1 MLQGQSDPRPTPMQS
16 DPPLVSAK
24 TNRRPLFRVIKR
36 VLIATLVLAV
46 VLTWIETR
54 TSRIQAY
61 VFSQV
66 ARQATV
72 HMEPGPNPQAYF
84 PTYGPYDKRLGYTR
98 IPDFLSSLE
107 RRGFE
112 VTSQARSS
120 LLLDRLSRWGVFP
133 IYPEKPRSGL
143 HILDRNGARL
153 FSSVVPERI
162 YPRFNDIPP
171 LVVNTLL
178 FIENRELLDPRY
190 PFRNPAVEWDR
201 LARSMG
207 ELAFSALIPEEHR
220 VAGGSTL
227 ATQMEKYRH
236 SKDGRTTSSREKLR
250 QMLSASLRSY
260 QSGPNTLAARERIV
274 LDYINTVPLAAAPG
288 FGEVNGLGDGLSAW
302 YGSALAE
309 INALL
314 KENFA
319 PNTPQSFA
327 QALAYKQVLS
337 LFIAQRRPAYYLG
350 GDLLPLNELSNTYL
364 NLLASSGLISEN
376 LRALA
381 SAIPLRF
388 GHRDSSAAETN
399 FLERKGANLVRA
411 RLLSL
416 LGMSSLYVLD
426 RLDLTVR
433 STLDYSAQTAV
444 TRTLEG
450 LREPATAHRHGL
462 YGFRLLQKHDD
473 LSHIV
478 FSFTLIER
486 GQGANW
492 VRVQTDNYDQPF
504 DINEGVKLDL
514 GSTAK
519 LRTLITY
526 LDVMA
531 TLFERFAGM
540 DPRALARMDI
550 DPNDRLSRWAADYV
564 ISHPGT
570 RLSDMLEAA
579 MERSYSANPHEQFF
593 TGGGLHRF
601 ENFDP
606 LDNDKILSLRQALH
620 HSVNLVFIRVMRD
633 IVRYYMYQIPGS
645 TAKLM
650 DDVDDERRL
659 RYLERFADRE
669 GRQFV
674 TRFFRTHAPKTSSE
688 ILQSLLPQDAS
699 QPERIATIYRSV
711 LPDAGYSEFAGFLLS
726 QLNGQP
732 LSDAELRRLYTKAD
746 TQTLS
751 LPDRGFIARVH
762 PLELWVAN
770 YLAIRPDAT
779 LKDAIRDSEQ
789 ERQNV
794 YRWLFNTR
802 HKNAQDSRIR
812 HLLEVEAFLEIHRQ
826 WARMGY
832 PFASLVPSYAT
843 ALGSSGD
850 RPAALAELMGI
861 IVNDGVYQPTLRV
874 EQLHFAANTPY
885 ETVVAYAPRPGERV
899 LAPEVAQTLRKALQ
913 GVVENGTARR
923 AVKSFTNAGGQ
934 FLPVGGKTGTGD
946 HRRERYGAGGQVL
959 ASEVVNRTA
968 TFVFFV
974 GERHFGTLTAYVA
987 GSQAA
992 KYKFTSGLPVLL
1004 LKVIAPALQHMI
1016 EAAAFHSVPEMSLP
1030 SPTSVSGTSTP
1041 GGTSTSSSS
1050 SAVSST
1056 TSASTPSSSTTTSS
1070 SATPSS
1076 NVPSSTMPSPSASS
1090 SG

>member
-1 MLQGQSDPRPTPMQS
+1 MQSAPPPASTTPRPS
-16 DPPLVSAK
+16 
-24 TNRRPLFRVIKR
+24 RLFQFFKR
-36 VLIATLVLAV
+36 ALIATVVVTVLLA
-46 VLTWIETR
+46 WIETR
-54 TSRIQAY
+54 TSRIQAQ
-61 VFSQV
+61 VFSEI

-72 HMEPGPNPQAYF
+72 HMEPGPNPAAYF
-84 PTYGPYDKRLGYTR
+84 PTDGPYDKRLGYTR
-98 IPDFLSSLE
+98 IPEFLSSLHN
-107 RRGFE
+107 RGFE

-120 LLLDRLSRWGVFP
+120 LALDQLSRWGVFP
-133 IYPEKPRSGL
+133 IYQEKSRSGL

-153 FSSVVPERI
+153 YSALIPERV
-162 YPRFNDIPP
+162 YARFEDIPP
-171 LVVNTLL
+171 RVVNTLL

-190 PFRNPAVEWDR
+190 PYRNPAVEWDR

-207 ELAFSALIPEEHR
+207 ELAFSAFIPEEHR

-260 QSGPNTLAARERIV
+260 QAGPDTLATRKRIV
-274 LDYINTVPLAAAPG
+274 LDYVNTVPLAAAPD
-288 FGEVNGLGDGLSAW
+288 FGEVNGLGDGLWAW
-302 YGSALAE
+302 YGSRLPE
-309 INALL
+309 ISALL
-314 KENFA
+314 KENYA
-319 PNTPQSFA
+319 PHTSQAAA

-350 GDLLPLNELSNTYL
+350 NDLLPLEELSNAYL
-364 NLLASSGLISEN
+364 NLLAAGGLIDEN

-381 SAIPLRF
+381 TAIPLHFRQT
-388 GHRDSSAAETN
+388 DAPAADTN

-411 RLLSL
+411 RLLTL

-433 STLDYSAQTAV
+433 STLDYSAQSAV
-444 TRTLEG
+444 TQMLES
-450 LREPATAHRHGL
+450 LQDPDAARRHGL
-462 YGFRLLQKHDD
+462 YGFRLLGKDDD
-473 LSHIV
+473 LSRIV
-478 FSFTLIER
+478 YSFTLIER

-492 VRVQTDNYDQPF
+492 VRVQTDNFDQPF

-519 LRTLITY
+519 LRTLVTY

-531 TLFERFAGM
+531 TLFERYAGM
-540 DPRALARMDI
+540 DPKALIRLDI

-564 ISHPGT
+564 ISHPGAQ
-570 RLSDMLEAA
+570 LSHMLEAA
-579 MERSYSANPHEQFF
+579 MERTYSANPSEAFF

-606 LDNDKILSLRQALH
+606 QDDHKTMSVRQALH
-620 HSVNLVFIRVMRD
+620 HSVNLVFIRLMRD

-645 TAKLM
+645 TAKLL
-650 DDVDDERRL
+650 DNVDDERRM

-674 TRFFRTHAPKTSSE
+674 TRFFRTHAPKTSAQ
-688 ILQSLLPQDAS
+688 ILQSLLPQETA
-699 QPERIATIYRSV
+699 QPQRIATIYRSV
-711 LPDAGYSEFAGFLLS
+711 LPDAGFAEFAGFLLS
-726 QLNGQP
+726 HLNGQP
-732 LSDAELRRLYTKAD
+732 LSEAELRRLYAKAD
-746 TQTLS
+746 PQALS

-802 HKNAQDSRIR
+802 HKNTQDSRIR

-832 PFASLVPSYAT
+832 PFDSLVPSYAT

-861 IVNDGVYQPTLRV
+861 IVNDGIYQPTVRV

-885 ETVVAYAPRPGERV
+885 ETVVKYAPRPGERV

-913 GVVENGTARR
+913 GVVESGTARR
-923 AVKSFTNAGGQ
+923 AVNAFASLDGQ

-968 TFVFFV
+968 TFVFFI

-987 GSQAA
+987 GPHAA

-1004 LKVIAPALQHMI
+1004 LKVIAPALQHMVQ
-1016 EAAAFHSVPEMSLP
+1016 AAAFHSVTEMSTP
-1030 SPTSVSGTSTP
+1030 SSTAVSGGTATP
-1041 GGTSTSSSS
+1041 GETSGSSSS
-1050 SAVSST
+1050 SAAVSSST
-1056 TSASTPSSSTTTSS
+1056 TSSSTGSPSMTKSSSGTLSSNAPSSPTL
-1070 SATPSS
+1070 
-1076 NVPSSTMPSPSASS
+1076 SPRASS